1 MSNETSVWI
10 HSFSCDIQ
18 SVEVELAATM
28 GQHQLQL
35 RRLAIDKCKGPG
47 LLFFDKFSPE
57 LYLFLERVSGNGQEP
72 VLAIGLVDQSI
83 SDEQYWHLLKSG
95 AADVFC
101 WDKSSSRL
109 TVRIVA
115 LLTRW
120 IMVEHL
126 LNSPLVQKNLIGES
140 LVWRNFLKCIVE
152 VTYFTDA
159 SVLIMGE
166 TGTGKELVAR
176 LIHSLDPRAKDQEEL
191 VILDCSTIVPE
202 LAGSEFFGH
211 ERGAFTGALMTR
223 EGAFALANG
232 GTLFLDEI
240 GELPLPLQV
249 QLLRV
254 IQEGTYKKIGSN
266 TWKTTHFRLV
276 CATNRDL
283 SEEVAKGRFR
293 ADLFYRIATWSF
305 RLPPLRERKE
315 DVLPLALH
323 FLEDYCPKEY
333 PPLDIDE
340 PLRHYLLHRD
350 YPGNVRELMQLMHRL
365 GSRHVGPG
373 PITLGDIPEN
383 ERRVSMIFPNE
394 WHDARFEQC
403 IRDALMLGYGIKE
416 IGRITSDTVIR
427 IVLREED
434 GNLQRA
440 AKRLGITDRALQ
452 LRQASQRSNLNND
465 KVKAP
470 AY

>member
-1 MSNETSVWI
+1 MSSETAVWI

-18 SVEVELAATM
+18 SVEAELAPFM
-28 GQHQLQL
+28 SQHHLQIQH
-35 RRLAIDKCKGPG
+35 LASDQPRGPG
-47 LLFFDKFSPE
+47 LLCFTALTPE
-57 LYLFLERVSGNGQEP
+57 LHGCLERVSCNGQEP
-72 VLAIGLVDQSI
+72 VLAIALLGQSI
-83 SDEQYWHLLKSG
+83 NDEQYWHLLKSG
-95 AADVFC
+95 AADVLC
-101 WDKSSSRL
+101 WQGDVSGLMGR
-109 TVRIVA
+109 VVA
-115 LLTRW
+115 LLSRW
-120 IMVEHL
+120 ITVDRL
-126 LNSPLVQKNLIGES
+126 LNSPLVQHNLIGKS
-140 LVWRNFLKCIVE
+140 LVWRNFLRNLVE
-152 VTYFTDA
+152 VAYFTDA

-176 LIHSLDPRAKDQEEL
+176 LMHSLDPCAKDQEL

-211 ERGAFTGALMTR
+211 DRGAFTGALMAR

-240 GELPLPLQV
+240 GELPLHLQV

-254 IQEGTYKKIGSN
+254 IQEGTYKRVGSN
-266 TWKTTHFRLV
+266 TWKSTRFRLV

-315 DVLPLALH
+315 DILPLALH
-323 FLEDYCPKEY
+323 FLKSHRPEGA

-340 PLRHYLLHRD
+340 PLGHYLMQRD
-350 YPGNVRELMQLMHRL
+350 YPGNIRELMQLMHRL
-365 GSRHVGPG
+365 GARHVGPG
-373 PITLGDIPEN
+373 PVTLGDIPED
-383 ERRVSMIFPNE
+383 ERRGSWIPP
-394 WHDARFEQC
+394 DAWQDIRFEQC
-403 IRDALMLGYGIKE
+403 IRDALMLGCGVKE
-416 IGRITSDTVIR
+416 ISRITSETAIR
-427 IVLREED
+427 IALREAD

-452 LRQASQRSNLNND
+452 LRQASQRSNLHA
-465 KVKAP
+465 VKTKATGC
-470 AY
+470 

>member
-1 MSNETSVWI
+1 
-10 HSFSCDIQ
+10 
-18 SVEVELAATM
+18 
-28 GQHQLQL
+28 
-35 RRLAIDKCKGPG
+35 
-47 LLFFDKFSPE
+47 
-57 LYLFLERVSGNGQEP
+57 
-72 VLAIGLVDQSI
+72 
-83 SDEQYWHLLKSG
+83 
-95 AADVFC
+95 
-101 WDKSSSRL
+101 
-109 TVRIVA
+109 
-115 LLTRW
+115 
-120 IMVEHL
+120 
-126 LNSPLVQKNLIGES
+126 
-140 LVWRNFLKCIVE
+140 

-211 ERGAFTGALMTR
+211 ERGAFTGALMAR

-232 GTLFLDEI
+232 GTLFLDEV

-323 FLEDYCPKEY
+323 FLESYCPQEN

-340 PLRHYLLHRD
+340 PLRHYLLQRD
-350 YPGNVRELMQLMHRL
+350 YPGNIRELMQLMHRL

-383 ERRVSMIFPNE
+383 ERRGNMVFPNE
-394 WHDARFEQC
+394 WHDARFEQS

-465 KVKAP
+465 KVKAS